1 MEAGTVPRG
10 APGVGV
16 ALSPRL
22 LRLTSDSRLVA
33 LTREGRTAAFEVAY
47 DRHHRAI
54 LSFCRHMLG
63 DLEEA
68 QDAVQHTFL
77 AAYNSLIGSDKP
89 IHLRAW
95 LFTIARN
102 RCYSILRSRR
112 EQPSGDLSEA
122 LTEGLA
128 TQVQRRQ
135 DLRDLMVDLQGL
147 PDEQRAALV
156 LAELDSLSHQEI
168 GDVLG
173 VSRDKVKALVFQ
185 ARESLMASRTARET
199 DCTEIREQLATLRGG
214 SLRRGNLRRHLR
226 ECAACR
232 EFRKHVERQR
242 RQLAILLPV
251 GPSIAVKE
259 MVFAGTVAG
268 GAAAGTVA
276 GGGLVATSALKGGAF
291 KFVIGAVAAGIGTAS
306 TIAVT
311 DGVHLQGNG
320 PSRAHHH
327 LLASRPG
334 PGRAKRNHASGHA
347 TVIHRHHAS
356 STPIG
361 APAILAASTTHRATT
376 RYVVDHRLAHH
387 GHLAKHGHTA
397 DHRGAR
403 LVENVG
409 KRHHRHASAHSRHH
423 RQAVAL
429 VADVRGTKRHQ
440 RGHKARYARH
450 ARHRWRV
457 WHHARTKTWRASQA
471 RSAARV
477 HHFGR
482 QPAHR
487 AHVRAALA
495 RVHHRAAQIH
505 HWAARIYHAWAH
517 RAVRLHRA
525 LDLHLV
531 HITLHLRHHQ
541 AR

>member
-33 LTREGRTAAFEVAY
+33 LTREGRAAAFEVAY

-135 DLRDLMVDLQGL
+135 DLRDLIVDLQDL

-173 VSRDKVKALVFQ
+173 VPRDKVKALVFQ
-185 ARESLMASRTARET
+185 ARESLIASRTARET
-199 DCTEIREQLATLRGG
+199 DCAEIREQLATLHGG

-226 ECAACR
+226 ECSGCR
-232 EFRKHVERQR
+232 EFRKQVERQR

-251 GPSIAVKE
+251 GPSIALKE

-276 GGGLVATSALKGGAF
+276 GGGLAASSALKGGAF
-291 KFVIGAVAAGIGTAS
+291 KFVIGAVAAGIGTAG

-320 PSRAHHH
+320 PSRPHHH

-334 PGRAKRNHASGHA
+334 PGKAKRNHASGRA
-347 TVIHRHHAS
+347 TAIHRHTS
-356 STPIG
+356 STPVG
-361 APAILAASTTHRATT
+361 SPATLAASRTHKVTT
-376 RYVVDHRLAHH
+376 RYVVDRRLTHH
-387 GHLAKHGHTA
+387 GRLAKHEHTA
-397 DHRGAR
+397 SHRGAR
-403 LVENVG
+403 LVADVG
-409 KRHHRHASAHSRHH
+409 KRHHRHASARPRHH

-429 VADVRGTKRHQ
+429 VADVRAAKRHQ

-450 ARHRWRV
+450 ARHRGRA
-457 WHHARTKTWRASQA
+457 WHHVRTNLWRANQA
-471 RSAARV
+471 RRAARA
-477 HHFGR
+477 HHRGWHR
-482 QPAHR
+482 LHR

-495 RVHHRAAQIH
+495 RLHHRAARIH
-505 HWAARIYHAWAH
+505 HAARVHHAL
-517 RAVRLHRA
+517 RVRQARNLHI
-525 LDLHLV
+525 V
-531 HITLHLRHHQ
+531 HIAPHLRHH
-541 AR
+541 RGRYHG

>member
-135 DLRDLMVDLQGL
+135 DLRDLIVDLQGL

-156 LAELDSLSHQEI
+156 LAEIDSLSHQEI

-173 VSRDKVKALVFQ
+173 VPRDKVKALVFQ
-185 ARESLMASRTARET
+185 ARESLIASRTARET
-199 DCTEIREQLATLRGG
+199 DCAEIREQLATLRGG

-226 ECAACR
+226 ECSGCR
-232 EFRKHVERQR
+232 EFRKQVERQR

-251 GPSIAVKE
+251 GPSLALKE
-259 MVFAGTVAG
+259 MIFTGTVAG
-268 GAAAGTVA
+268 GAAAGSVA
-276 GGGLVATSALKGGAF
+276 GGGLVASSALKGGAF
-291 KFVIGAVAAGIGTAS
+291 KFVIGAVAAGIGTAG

-320 PSRAHHH
+320 PSRPHHH
-327 LLASRPG
+327 LLAARPG
-334 PGRAKRNHASGHA
+334 PDKAKRKHASGRA
-347 TVIHRHHAS
+347 TAIHRHAS

-361 APAILAASTTHRATT
+361 PPTILAASTTHRATT
-376 RYVVDHRLAHH
+376 RYVVDHRLAHD
-387 GHLAKHGHTA
+387 GRLAKHGHTA
-397 DHRGAR
+397 GHRGAR
-403 LVENVG
+403 LVADAR
-409 KRHHRHASAHSRHH
+409 KRHHRHASARTRHH

-429 VADVRGTKRHQ
+429 VADVRAAKRHQ
-440 RGHKARYARH
+440 HGDKALHARH
-450 ARHRWRV
+450 ARLHWRA
-457 WHHARTKTWRASQA
+457 WHHAWA
-471 RSAARV
+471 
-477 HHFGR
+477 HHRGR
-482 QPAHR
+482 R

-495 RVHHRAAQIH
+495 RGHHRAA
-505 HWAARIYHAWAH
+505 RIH
-517 RAVRLHRA
+517 RAVRARHVAQVHRA
-525 LDLHLV
+525 LNLHLV
-531 HITLHLRHHQ
+531 HIAPHLRHH
-541 AR
+541 RGRHHG